1 MVSGKATTAVLH
13 LINKAPFDWYS
24 KKQATVET
32 ATFGAEFV
40 AAKTAVEQI
49 QEIRLTLRYMGVP
62 IKGKTYMF
70 GDNKSVVTN
79 STIPHSQLNKRHN
92 ALSYHKTREAVASNM
107 IGFYHIDGD
116 KNPADILSK
125 HWGFQQVWWQLKS
138 LLFWQGD
145 TSNIKKEVATKQSNR
160 HERTGGEY
168 HDPSHPRSSVAHL
181 RGATHI
187 SREVWILE
195 FPCTKN

>member
-1 MVSGKATTAVLH
+1 
-13 LINKAPFDWYS
+13 
-24 KKQATVET
+24 
-32 ATFGAEFV
+32 
-40 AAKTAVEQI
+40 
-49 QEIRLTLRYMGVP
+49 
-62 IKGKTYMF
+62 
-70 GDNKSVVTN
+70 
-79 STIPHSQLNKRHN
+79 
-92 ALSYHKTREAVASNM
+92 M

-145 TSNIKKEVATKQSNR
+145 TSNIKKRVATKQSNR
-160 HERTGGEY
+160 HEWTGGEY
-168 HDPSHPRSSVAHL
+168 HDPSHPRSSVDHL